1 MNFGLRQ
8 ADELLATTRAVRKRL
23 NFDRSVPRAIINDCI
38 ALSQQSPTGG
48 NSQGWRWE
56 YSKKRLSRGG
66 SCAPTRRSGLHF
78 FQKSLYSKEF

>member
-48 NSQGWRWE
+48 NSQGWRWVLVE
-56 YSKKRLSRGG
+56 DREKRAALV
-66 SCAPTRRSGLHF
+66 
-78 FQKSLYSKEF
+78 